1 MPVIISLLQNLL
13 IQNFRKKLK
22 PLLNYSN
29 LCWGPVLIG
38 TQTLPQQKL
47 DLNINYCTC
56 LPGMMS
62 NDVMYILHLALK
74 TRISWLCDNFS
85 VGSLYE
91 NSIKWQHNT
100 VILQRML
107 TKLLWSIMLR
117 PILCKFYLPH
127 VSYLNSY
134 EIKLQHATLV
144 NNTIFFITYK
154 CDRIL
159 ECQQFS
165 SKQHNF
171 FAYNHVS
178 YQKRKSVI
186 ISQILCC
193 LC

>member
-1 MPVIISLLQNLL
+1 MLRSSFDWDTDFATTKTGSQHKLLYMLA
-13 IQNFRKKLK
+13 
-22 PLLNYSN
+22 
-29 LCWGPVLIG
+29 W
-38 TQTLPQQKL
+38 
-47 DLNINYCTC
+47 
-56 LPGMMS
+56 
-62 NDVMYILHLALK
+62 NDVKWCHVYIVMYILHLALK

-134 EIKLQHATLV
+134 EIKLQYATLV